1 MKRVV
6 LAALV
11 ALIPLAA
18 VTSAQPQEIFSAYS
32 SFGADKSCKHT
43 PGREV
48 EDYGSWV
55 CPGHSG
61 LIVRL
66 SAGDQRMQ
74 VSFGRTAR
82 AAANEEAASQTFP
95 RFQQRLSRQCRMAH
109 REIAERQDPTVRH
122 HPALEHANRKGRGT
136 RGRQINRTD
145 AGGDEA
151 RPWRRLPCRLHRRA
165 QRRCKRS
172 STQACRRKGARL
184 QMRKRRSE
192 AIGRKICSAAYDC
205 QENATLSRTRVP
217 NRSDE
222 RATARPP
229 SAR

>member
-32 SFGADKSCKHT
+32 SFDADKSCKHT

-82 AAANEEAASQTFP
+82 AAANEETASQTFP
-95 RFQQRLSRQCRMAH
+95 GFNSVYQGNVEWRIEKLPNGKTRPFATILRWNTRT
-109 REIAERQDPTVRH
+109 EKDAEREDGKSTGQTLVVTRLDP
-122 HPALEHANRKGRGT
+122 
-136 RGRQINRTD
+136 
-145 AGGDEA
+145 GGVCHVGYID
-151 RPWRRLPCRLHRRA
+151 
-165 QRRCKRS
+165 
-172 STQACRRKGARL
+172 G
-184 QMRKRRSE
+184 RSE
-192 AIGRKICSAAYDC
+192 GANEAARKLA
-205 QENATLSRTRVP
+205 
-217 NRSDE
+217 DE
-222 RATARPP
+222 KARAFKCGKDDPKQ
-229 SAR
+229 

>member
-32 SFGADKSCKHT
+32 FFDADKSCKHT

-55 CPGHSG
+55 CPGHIG

-95 RFQQRLSRQCRMAH
+95 GFNSVYQGNVEWRIEKLPNGKTRPFATILRWNTRT
-109 REIAERQDPTVRH
+109 EKDAEREDGKSTGQTLVVTRLDP
-122 HPALEHANRKGRGT
+122 
-136 RGRQINRTD
+136 
-145 AGGDEA
+145 GGVCHVGYID
-151 RPWRRLPCRLHRRA
+151 
-165 QRRCKRS
+165 
-172 STQACRRKGARL
+172 G
-184 QMRKRRSE
+184 RSE
-192 AIGRKICSAAYDC
+192 GANEAARKLA
-205 QENATLSRTRVP
+205 
-217 NRSDE
+217 DE
-222 RATARPP
+222 KARAFKCGKDDPKQ
-229 SAR
+229 